1 MLYNHSYAILLIS
14 KITVEKSG
22 DNMAAPF
29 SRVRRDEIA
38 EDLKKYAIKKLVEVE
53 MKKIS
58 VDSLVEYA
66 GISKGAFYKF
76 FKSKDELFL
85 EILED
90 WHTLI
95 YGDALE
101 CITEDN
107 GLSAKNKVAKAILQS
122 CVTID
127 KYSLMKFIRDD
138 VPPLLENIEGT
149 DLMER
154 YHSDDVHIKEIIKFS
169 GIKLLVTE
177 EEAVAIIKNLVFT
190 VLNAEMNGYWY
201 AQKIIINSVCD
212 YIVK

>member
-1 MLYNHSYAILLIS
+1 
-14 KITVEKSG
+14 
-22 DNMAAPF
+22 MAAPF
-29 SRVRRDEIA
+29 SRVRRYEIA
-38 EDLKKYAIKKLVEVE
+38 ENLKKSAMKRLAEVE

-76 FKSKDELFL
+76 FRSKDELFL

-101 CITEDN
+101 CITENN
-107 GLSAKNKVAKAILQS
+107 GLSAKNKVAKAILQA

-127 KYSLMKFIRDD
+127 KYSAMKFLRDD
-138 VPPLLENIEGT
+138 VPLLLENIEEA
-149 DLMER
+149 DLVKR

-169 GIKLLVTE
+169 GIKLLVTD
-177 EEAVAIIKNLVFT
+177 EEAVAIVKNLVFT
-190 VLNAEMNGYWY
+190 VMNTNMKGYWY

-212 YIVK
+212 YIVR